1 MMQAEAEK
9 YLKDVAQ
16 TQNVTDKRGKLIQ
29 RAVRY
34 LTYKERKNRED
45 EKNTIDGWLSQPAWV
60 LKDMP
65 AGIRGEHIRRRN
77 ALEEQLETY
86 SAPTDIGGAT
96 KDVLHQ
102 RMKDLE
108 DQIRTGMPSAEVM
121 RRNPPGAVDMHMK
134 WEKANKPKIIEWKNI
149 KRMLEPNNDEKDY
162 TNVEMLRSS
171 GISPETAASFM
182 INAQIPGNFG
192 MTALAKAN
200 WPAGMPEHGTVDT
213 PMKQAERNEVIKAM
227 VEDKVIA
234 PSEIEEMRAALKQ
247 LQESNAEL
255 KLALEA
261 KRDHKAEIKEKRILA
276 MANARA
282 VKKAKKEAA
291 IVRE

>member
-1 MMQAEAEK
+1 MQAEAEK

-45 EKNTIDGWLSQPAWV
+45 EKTTIDEWLNQPAWMM
-60 LKDMP
+60 KNIPGD
-65 AGIRGEHIRRRN
+65 IRGQHLKRRN

-86 SAPTDIGGAT
+86 SAPTDISGAT

-102 RMKDLE
+102 RKKDLE
-108 DQIRTGMPSAEVM
+108 DQIRVGMPSAEVM
-121 RRNPPGAVDMHMK
+121 RRNPPGAVDMHTK

-171 GISPETAASFM
+171 GISPEAAASFM
-182 INAQIPGNFG
+182 INGQIPGNFG

-200 WPAGMPEHGTVDT
+200 WPTGMPEHGTVDT
-213 PMKQAERNEVIKAM
+213 PMKQAERSEVLEAM
-227 VEDKVIA
+227 VKDKAIQ
-234 PSEIEEMRAALKQ
+234 PNEIEEMRAVLRQ

-255 KLALEA
+255 KSALEA
-261 KRDHKAEIKEKRILA
+261 KQNHRAEIKKKRQEHA
-276 MANARA
+276 AKMRARSQ
-282 VKKAKKEAA
+282 AKKEAGA
-291 IVRE
+291 LIGG